1 MPNTALP
8 TLADLEN
15 ATEFQARHLG
25 PWDAEQANM
34 LMVFLSLAFFYLFFQ
49 LFLFLFSY
57 IIFKCLPIS
66 VMKKIE
72 LISEKF
78 E

>member
-34 LMVFLSLAFFYLFFQ
+34 LNVIGVASRQALIDGIVLA
-49 LFLFLFSY
+49 
-57 IIFKCLPIS
+57 P
-66 VMKKIE
+66 VE
-72 LISEKF
+72 
-78 E
+78 